1 MRFLIVMSIFIYN
14 PGESLISRTLNVLT
28 INKNESAS
36 ELDEYW
42 KTFMKTNN
50 KSYENPLTEVRKEIF
65 ND

>member
-1 MRFLIVMSIFIYN
+1 MRFLIVMSIFICN
-14 PGESLISRTLNVLT
+14 PGESSISRTLNVLT

-42 KTFMKTNN
+42 KTFMKRNN
-50 KSYENPLTEVRKEIF
+50 KSYENPLTEVRKEIS